1 MHFTEYILLFLTA
14 IVGGSL
20 YLVTK
25 RTNLK
30 NLKLAL
36 AFSGAYLF
44 SISIVHLI
52 PGLYNGSGE
61 NVGLYILAGFF
72 LQLILEYFSRGIEH
86 GHIHVHKEAN
96 PSIPFS
102 LMIGLCVHSFL
113 EGMPLTSEMGHGQH
127 HSSLLAGIILHHMP
141 VAFALVAM
149 LSESGIK
156 MGKVMSMLIIFALM
170 TPLGAWFSNLLEHT
184 DILDIRSYYHNIMG
198 IVIGIFLHISTTI
211 LFETG
216 SDHKY
221 NRSKI
226 LVILCGAAL
235 AVFA

>member
-1 MHFTEYILLFLTA
+1 LHLTEYILLFATA
-14 IVGGSL
+14 LAGGAL
-20 YLVTK
+20 YLVTR

-36 AFSGAYLF
+36 AFSGSYLF

-52 PGLYNGSGE
+52 PNLYQGTGND
-61 NVGLYILAGFF
+61 VGLYILGGFF

-86 GHIHVHKEAN
+86 GHIHVHKQSH
-96 PSIPFS
+96 PTIPFS
-102 LMIGLCVHSFL
+102 LMTGLCVHSFL
-113 EGMPLTSEMGHGQH
+113 EGMPLTSQLGHGQH
-127 HSSLLAGIILHHMP
+127 HGSLLAGIILHHMP

-149 LSESGIK
+149 LSESGIRI
-156 MGKVMSMLIIFALM
+156 GKVMAMLLLFAAM
-170 TPLGAWFSNLLEHT
+170 TPLGAWCSSILEQT
-184 DILDIRSYYHNIMG
+184 DILDIRLYYHNIMG

>member
-1 MHFTEYILLFLTA
+1 LHLTEYILLFATA
-14 IVGGSL
+14 LGGGLL
-20 YLVTK
+20 YLATRK
-25 RTNLK
+25 TNLK

-52 PGLYNGSGE
+52 PSLYQGSGQ
-61 NVGLYILAGFF
+61 NVGFYILGGFF

-86 GHIHVHKEAN
+86 GHIHVHPHPN
-96 PSIPFS
+96 PSVPYS

-113 EGMPLTSEMGHGQH
+113 EGMPLSAHVGHGQH

-149 LSESGIK
+149 LSESGIRLR
-156 MGKVMSMLIIFALM
+156 KVILMLSVFAVM
-170 TPLGAWFSNLLEHT
+170 TPLGAWCSGLLEHT
-184 DILDIRSYYHNIMG
+184 EILDIRSYYHNIMG